1 MENILYETNADWC
14 EPIQTFTSYINETL
28 IFRFSDGPV
37 SMLAAQLE
45 EGGTPLKVWNL
56 GFKPNPTALITV
68 WPEKVAW
75 CF

>member
-45 EGGTPLKVWNL
+45 EGGTPLKV
-56 GFKPNPTALITV
+56 
-68 WPEKVAW
+68 
-75 CF
+75 